1 MDSFTPEFIEKY
13 QRIYESDPHSKVF
26 APLAEAY
33 RKSGDIQKAYN
44 ICKKGVLQH
53 PSFASGHVSM
63 GRIYKDMKEY
73 DKSLHH
79 LRKAVQLAPENIQA
93 HSIMA
98 DIFVKSR
105 KPKDALHAFKQVLFL
120 NPKDTKA
127 KNSVKRL
134 ESLTAD
140 EFDSDTFQMGNLF
153 DFDVLNS
160 DGSVDSSERR
170 PIRLTAAEKER
181 AIERI
186 ASLIDVLLVRNELEK
201 AQSTLEE
208 ALKKYGS
215 HKELTYRQDMIG
227 NHRERLSQENS
238 IYQASPLNLQKNE
251 APAATAAVLL
261 KKKIS
266 HLTILLHRFEAQ
278 KSVPFR
284 FS

>member
-1 MDSFTPEFIEKY
+1 MESFTPEFIEKY
-13 QRIYESDPHSKVF
+13 QRMYESDPLSKVF

-44 ICKKGVLQH
+44 ICKKGVIQH

-79 LRKAVQLAPENIQA
+79 LRKAIQLAPENIQA
-93 HSIMA
+93 HNLMA
-98 DIFVKSR
+98 EIFVASS
-105 KPKDALHAFKQVLFL
+105 KPKEALQSFKQVLLL

-153 DFDVLNS
+153 DFDLLNS
-160 DGSVDSSERR
+160 DGTVESSASR
-170 PIRLTAAEKER
+170 PIRLTAAEKEQTV
-181 AIERI
+181 ERI
-186 ASLIDVLLVRNELEK
+186 VSLIDVLLVRNEFEK
-201 AQSTLEE
+201 AQTTLEE

-215 HKELTYRQDMIG
+215 HRELAFRQEMI
-227 NHRERLSQENS
+227 NSHRARLSQENS
-238 IYQASPLNLQKNE
+238 TFQEEPVVTQKQEPPVSNKV
-251 APAATAAVLL
+251 AAL
-261 KKKIS
+261 KKKIKY
-266 HLTILLHRFEAQ
+266 LNLLLARVEAQ

-284 FS
+284 F